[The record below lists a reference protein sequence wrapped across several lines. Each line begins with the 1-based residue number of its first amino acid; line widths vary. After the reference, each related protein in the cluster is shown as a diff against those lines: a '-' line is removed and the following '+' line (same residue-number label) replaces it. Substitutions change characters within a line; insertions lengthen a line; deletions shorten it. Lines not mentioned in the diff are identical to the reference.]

1 MMELD
6 MRVLSRQQM
15 RRIYRWE
22 MQEAFPRVELKPLW
36 TILRLMERGEY
47 DALGFYRGEELVGY
61 ALLRLGERFVLL
73 DYLAACQGKRGGGV
87 GSAML
92 AELQRRYAAT
102 GGLLAEVEALEEDL
116 SPEEGEKRRRRL
128 AFYTRNGFFDLNY
141 QADIFRVRYAM
152 LGWSASG
159 SMDTGEAMEAHRAL
173 YRLGTLLPLYRRYVH
188 IPIQEKE
195 GTKP

>member
-1 MMELD
+1 MMELEL
-6 MRVLSRQQM
+6 RVLSRRQM
-15 RRIYRWE
+15 RRLYRWE
-22 MQEAFPRVELKPLW
+22 MREAFPRVELKPLW

-47 DALGFYRGEELVGY
+47 DALGFYRGEELMGY

-73 DYLAACQGKRGGGV
+73 DYLGACQGKRGMGV

-92 AELQRRYAAT
+92 EQLRRRYAVTA
-102 GGLLAEVEALEEDL
+102 GLLAEVETIEAALP
-116 SPEEGEKRRRRL
+116 PEEREKRRRRL

-141 QADIFRVRYAM
+141 QADIFRVRYTM

-159 SMDTGEAMEAHRAL
+159 PTGTGEAMEAHRAL

-195 GTKP
+195 GTGS

>member
-1 MMELD
+1 MMELEL
-6 MRVLSRQQM
+6 RVLSRRQM
-15 RRIYRWE
+15 RRLYRWE
-22 MQEAFPRVELKPLW
+22 MREAFPRVELKPLW

-47 DALGFYRGEELVGY
+47 DALGFYRGEELMGY

-73 DYLAACQGKRGGGV
+73 DYLAACQGKRGMGV

-92 AELQRRYAAT
+92 EQLRRRYAVTA
-102 GGLLAEVEALEEDL
+102 GLLAEVETMRRR
-116 SPEEGEKRRRRL
+116 SPPEEREKRRRRL

-141 QADIFRVRYAM
+141 QADIFRVRYTM

-159 SMDTGEAMEAHRAL
+159 PIGTGEAMEAHRAL

-195 GTKP
+195 GTGS